1 VSEAGKQ
8 FHARIASDTAEV
20 ARFRKTFEA
29 FVASQG
35 FDAVSTGEIGLVV
48 NEALANIIRHAYQ
61 DLPGQPIEI
70 DACVEQGRLDVAV
83 RDWGSGVVPRVID
96 ESEKDPHTPGG
107 LGLPCMKKMTD
118 RLEFVPQPDGM
129 LLKLSRA
136 RTRKPKDVKHA

>member
-1 VSEAGKQ
+1 VSAVGDQ

-29 FVASQG
+29 FVAAHG
-35 FDAVSTGEIGLVV
+35 FDGVATGELGLVV
-48 NEALANIIRHAYQ
+48 NEALANIIRHAYEG
-61 DLPGQPIEI
+61 LPGQPIEI
-70 DACVEQGRLDVAV
+70 DARVHEGVLHVSI
-83 RDWGSGVVPRVID
+83 RDWGNGVVPRIVD

-118 RLEFVPQPDGM
+118 ALAFVPQRDGM

-136 RTRKPKDVKHA
+136 RHR